1 MAHQEAGKSIVVIE
15 DDDDIRQV
23 IRVYL
28 ELEGYEVFTASNG
41 RHGLDLLTQIP
52 RPGLIFLDLMM
63 PVMNGWQ
70 FVDLLH
76 ADPALATIPVIV
88 ITADTSTVRSIRAE
102 RVIHKP
108 FDPDVLYEVAREYC
122 APNPGVH

>member
-1 MAHQEAGKSIVVIE
+1 MSLQGACKSILVIE

-28 ELEGYEVFTASNG
+28 ELEGYPVFTAANG
-41 RHGLDLLTQIP
+41 KQALEMLAKIP

-63 PVMNGWQ
+63 PIMNGWQ
-70 FVDLLH
+70 FVELLH
-76 ADPALATIPVIV
+76 GDTDLSTIPVV
-88 ITADTSTVRSIRAE
+88 VVTADTSTVRSISAK

-122 APNPGVH
+122 VTPI

>member
-1 MAHQEAGKSIVVIE
+1 MELQRELKSILVIE

-28 ELEGYEVFTASNG
+28 EIEGYPVITAANG
-41 RHGLDLLTQIP
+41 KQGLELLSQGP
-52 RPGLIFLDLMM
+52 RPGLIILDLMM
-63 PVMNGWQ
+63 PIMNGWE
-70 FVDLLH
+70 FVDLLQS
-76 ADPALATIPVIV
+76 DDALASIPVIV
-88 ITADTSTVRSIRAE
+88 VTADTARIRSIRAR

-122 APNPGVH
+122 R